1 MDKNN
6 LNSSLIGLNLFIY
19 TNQMENKTKQKM
31 KVEELWRICQS
42 EIIVNSFVWINKNL
56 FKKYCQSQNYYYTR
70 DVNEILRDASSKA
83 VVQYKDWIGYDDDD
97 EYLKRYYYYEDEYP
111 QKIQLL
117 SEYYKFHTDIP
128 RIFME
133 PIILLLNKYYDKKRR
148 YEYYRIARLIEEEN
162 KKNPNGP
169 PKCIIGEGP
178 SLANSQESYK
188 NQESQTQVK
197 RIRNTQILKDLSWLN
212 KSQSQIQKN
221 GIENS
226 YTLQEICKQ
235 LGKVTLEQSSL
246 LISSGKGDEMQLDK
260 FLSYLNLQTQKTQ
273 RDKVQLIQ
281 KYSKKL
287 SQPHEQLVQTF
298 TQKQHHDDVSKQRL
312 GSQHFIQK
320 TELIQQKNKISSDI
334 NINCIN
340 NQVDTLQKQSN
351 HTRMDQN
358 DLIKQSI
365 TFKSKTIVQPKISN
379 QQFLK
384 EIRQNVQ
391 SIPQLLNYQNQ
402 NPILSPIQ
410 SNAYLQTQTINQIS
424 IGKLNLKQ
432 ISKIFIED
440 DPYQQEL
447 KWKNGAQTHRP
458 NSGTKNFF
466 SNRNSPIVQRGT
478 QNEQRTNVLK
488 QTSSQITA
496 AYSQIQQKQS
506 QKNIKA
512 IGSSTNRKSI
522 QPNIHFRY
530 RSNQDNNNNNI
541 HQNLQL
547 KQAQHQKN
555 RSDGKLLNQPLLN
568 TQHQFICLT
577 DRAGE
582 YIFKNSLV
590 ASYQNSPKTNIQK
603 RVGNGIGTF
612 KNSESPKNSL
622 IKQMLLT
629 QVQKQQQRQEC
640 FSLQLRKPN

>member
-1 MDKNN
+1 
-6 LNSSLIGLNLFIY
+6 
-19 TNQMENKTKQKM
+19 MENKTKQKM
-31 KVEELWRICQS
+31 KVEELWRIGQS

-70 DVNEILRDASSKA
+70 DINEILRDASSKA

-178 SLANSQESYK
+178 SPANSQESYK

-212 KSQSQIQKN
+212 KSLSQIQKK
-221 GIENS
+221 GIEKS
-226 YTLQEICKQ
+226 CTLQEICKQ

-246 LISSGKGDEMQLDK
+246 QISSVKGDEMQLDK
-260 FLSYLNLQTQKTQ
+260 FLSYLNVQTQKTQ

-298 TQKQHHDDVSKQRL
+298 TQKQHHDVSKQRL

-340 NQVDTLQKQSN
+340 NQDNTLQKQSN
-351 HTRMDQN
+351 HTRLDQN
-358 DLIKQSI
+358 DQII
-365 TFKSKTIVQPKISN
+365 RCKSKTIVQPKISN

-384 EIRQNVQ
+384 EIRQNVL

-402 NPILSPIQ
+402 NSILSPIQ
-410 SNAYLQTQTINQIS
+410 SNAYLQTYKINQIS

-432 ISKIFIED
+432 ISKIYIED
-440 DPYQQEL
+440 DPNQQEL

-466 SNRNSPIVQRGT
+466 SNRNSPTVQRGT
-478 QNEQRTNVLK
+478 QNEQKKNVLK

-496 AYSQIQQKQS
+496 TYSQLQQKQS

-512 IGSSTNRKSI
+512 IDSSTNRKSI

-530 RSNQDNNNNNI
+530 RSNQDNNNI

-555 RSDGKLLNQPLLN
+555 RSDGKLLNSPLLD
-568 TQHQFICLT
+568 TQHQFLCLT
-577 DRAGE
+577 DRA
-582 YIFKNSLV
+582 V

-612 KNSESPKNSL
+612 KNSGNPKNSQ